1 MTTIVVSIFFQ
12 NTNPIIRRRD
22 PVLGQLG
29 DSKPTLEII
38 PSVRLVLRIN
48 LKLNPF
54 NFTPCSGW
62 LVLYFHPKEEVLIE
76 AKSPAVLAVP
86 TRAVW
91 NLENQAEGQGCRICV
106 STAARHFFFTRQY

>member
-1 MTTIVVSIFFQ
+1 M
-12 NTNPIIRRRD
+12 
-22 PVLGQLG
+22 GQLG

-54 NFTPCSGW
+54 NFTPRSGW

-106 STAARHFFFTRQY
+106 SVSALLPGTFF

>member
-1 MTTIVVSIFFQ
+1 M
-12 NTNPIIRRRD
+12 
-22 PVLGQLG
+22 GQLG

-54 NFTPCSGW
+54 NFTPRSGW

-76 AKSPAVLAVP
+76 AKSPAVLA
-86 TRAVW
+86 
-91 NLENQAEGQGCRICV
+91 EGQGCRIYV
-106 STAARHFFFTRQY
+106 SVSALLPGTFF